1 MTDVLPGRRER
12 KKEET
17 KRKIFE
23 AATKLFAHKGFEATT
38 IDEIAAEADVSKGT
52 FFNYFPK
59 KEAIIRYLFEEWTE
73 IAEGIVADREH
84 SATTRIVEMFAAGA
98 ASFGEKP
105 ELARTVA
112 RFALQE
118 MCSPAPEMVDTHR
131 QHHLLFD
138 EVWKQGVES
147 GEFRGDVDIVWVRS
161 VFGAV
166 FVGSVTWWVG
176 CADCVVQYDP
186 LSLPLPEVIR
196 NNLRVILEGLAARK
210 VA

>member
-1 MTDVLPGRRER
+1 MTEVIPGRRER

-17 KRKIFE
+17 KRRIFD
-23 AATKLFAHKGFEATT
+23 AATNLFASKGFEATT

-52 FFNYFPK
+52 FFNYFPR

-73 IAEGIVADREH
+73 IAERIAGDTEH
-84 SATTRIVEMFAAGA
+84 SAESRIVEMFAAGA

-118 MCSPAPEMVDTHR
+118 MCSPAPEMVDTHA
-131 QHHLLFD
+131 QHHRFFD
-138 EVWKQGVES
+138 EVWKQGVAA
-147 GEFRGDVDIVWVRS
+147 GEFRSDVDIIWVRS

-166 FVGSVTWWVG
+166 FVGSVMWWVG
-176 CADCVVQYDP
+176 CADCTVQYDP
-186 LSLPLPEVIR
+186 LNLPLPEVIR
-196 NNLRVILEGLAARK
+196 TNLRVMLEGLSAKRGA
-210 VA
+210 